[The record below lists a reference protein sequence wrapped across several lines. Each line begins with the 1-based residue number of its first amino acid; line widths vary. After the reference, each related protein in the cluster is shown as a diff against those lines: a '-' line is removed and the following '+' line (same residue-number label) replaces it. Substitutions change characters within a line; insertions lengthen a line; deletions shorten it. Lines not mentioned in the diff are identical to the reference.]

1 MKDLEYIPNQ
11 NAMQDF
17 HFFINNCSCNGQEGG
32 SCKWARLDRVL
43 YSTKGL
49 HVFPI
54 TKVEHLSR
62 TLSDHSPL
70 LVTFQTNLGAGP
82 RPFRFQEMWTRHPSF
97 KEVVYNS

>member
-1 MKDLEYIPNQ
+1 M
-11 NAMQDF
+11 
-17 HFFINNCSCNGQEGG
+17 
-32 SCKWARLDRVL
+32 ARLDRVL
-43 YSTKGL
+43 YSTKVL

-70 LVTFQTNLGAGP
+70 LVTFQTNLGACP